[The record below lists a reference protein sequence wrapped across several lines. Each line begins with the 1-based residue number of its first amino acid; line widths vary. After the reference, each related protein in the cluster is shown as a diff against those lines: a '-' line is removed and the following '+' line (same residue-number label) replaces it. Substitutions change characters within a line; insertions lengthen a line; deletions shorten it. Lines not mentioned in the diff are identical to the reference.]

1 MMWSEMRKQK
11 QNKKLISHRDFK
23 KDYLRLAMQIWP
35 NWICIWCRFYFE
47 FFRNKNFRWNFFK
60 LYFQRVVFKY
70 WIHDKGSFLVFKV
83 RLVAECVSVNTV
95 NTSEAKKEIHWRSGY
110 SIQKAMVTQFLL
122 NIFVF
127 KSNLILQIG

>member
-47 FFRNKNFRWNFFK
+47 FFRNKNLRLNLFFFK
-60 LYFQRVVFKY
+60 LYFQRVVLYCFQ
-70 WIHDKGSFLVFKV
+70 DKGLLVFVKYTCYWDWEYHKN
-83 RLVAECVSVNTV
+83 RINEGIL
-95 NTSEAKKEIHWRSGY
+95 EIPTEFTDLIFNERKFKQTEY
-110 SIQKAMVTQFLL
+110 SFSSSIIKFC
-122 NIFVF
+122 
-127 KSNLILQIG
+127 